1 MRAAGQ
7 HPCDVLSFNDKYMML
22 FYDRRYA
29 TLKSGKKSCIP
40 YELWDRD
47 FYKFSSTRC
56 IYCNGEFDR
65 VVPERLGVSV
75 VPERVI
81 APARWKSLP
90 RKKQQTLPKWRV
102 QKRVGG
108 RVRESSPGTI
118 VKSGLSGVK

>member
-22 FYDRRYA
+22 FYDRRFV
-29 TLKSGKKSCIP
+29 TLKSGKKSCVP
-40 YELWDRD
+40 HELWDRD
-47 FYKFSSTRC
+47 FYKFSSSRC

-75 VPERVI
+75 VPVRT
-81 APARWKSLP
+81 APARWKPLG
-90 RKKQQTLPKWRV
+90 RKKQQTLPRWRV

-108 RVRESSPGTI
+108 KVREATPDSI
-118 VKSGLSGVK
+118 VKSGLSRVKS